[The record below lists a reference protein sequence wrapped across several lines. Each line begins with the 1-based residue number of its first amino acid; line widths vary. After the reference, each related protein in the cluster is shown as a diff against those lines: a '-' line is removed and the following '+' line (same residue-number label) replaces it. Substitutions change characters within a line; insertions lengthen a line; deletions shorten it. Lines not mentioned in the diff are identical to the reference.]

1 MAADERS
8 RYLRQSRKL
17 RGAARRWSV
26 LGGTL
31 TGAAAIL
38 TPYAGLGLPDAAWA
52 AAAGGSAVLAAW
64 RWADLRRHDAEPLP
78 PAPTPAAI
86 ASARQARL
94 TAMVEQ
100 FPVGRTALQELRRQR
115 ARAELKGSAA
125 VDPWLRLDRAAG
137 TLAGLA
143 PRLTGHGAAVLPEA
157 ASAEAS
163 LRDLAHRLAGV
174 ERALRF
180 APADGRTGLQ
190 EAHHTLLVQLTEGVT
205 AYETLVAA
213 AAGYVAEDARAGAHL
228 GDAGT
233 ASRLT
238 EAADLLRGVTDALTE
253 LRPPGPAPAGS
264 GGTSR

>member
-1 MAADERS
+1 MADERS
-8 RYLRQSRKL
+8 RYLRQARRL
-17 RGAARRWSV
+17 RGSARRWSV
-26 LGGTL
+26 LGGMF
-31 TGAAAIL
+31 TGAAAVL

-52 AAAGGSAVLAAW
+52 AAAGGSVMLAAW
-64 RWADLRRHDAEPLP
+64 RWADLRRHHAEPVPAALP
-78 PAPTPAAI
+78 PAALAA
-86 ASARQARL
+86 ARQARL
-94 TAMVEQ
+94 TSVVEQ
-100 FPVGRTALQELRRQR
+100 FPAGRTALQELRRHR

-157 ASAEAS
+157 ASAEHS
-163 LRDLAHRLAGV
+163 LRDLAHRVAGV

-180 APADGRTGLQ
+180 APPDGRDGLQ
-190 EAHHTLLVQLTEGVT
+190 DAHRTLLTQLTDGVT

-213 AAGYVAEDARAGAHL
+213 SAGYVAEDARAGAHL

-233 ASRLT
+233 ATRLT

-253 LRPPGPAPAGS
+253 LRPPGQAPAGS

>member
-8 RYLRQSRKL
+8 RYLRESRRL

-26 LGGTL
+26 LGGMFS
-31 TGAAAIL
+31 GAAAVL

-52 AAAGGSAVLAAW
+52 AAAGGSVVLAAW
-64 RWADLRRHDAEPLP
+64 RWVDLRRHHAEPI
-78 PAPTPAAI
+78 PAPLDPAAI
-86 ASARQARL
+86 AAVRQARL

-100 FPVGRTALQELRRQR
+100 FPAGRTALQELRRHR

-143 PRLTGHGAAVLPEA
+143 PRLTGHGAAVLTEA
-157 ASAEAS
+157 AAAEHS
-163 LRDLAHRLAGV
+163 LRDLAHRVAGV

-180 APADGRTGLQ
+180 APADSGIGLQ
-190 EAHHTLLVQLTEGVT
+190 EAHRTLLGQLTDGVT

-213 AAGYVAEDARAGAHL
+213 SAGYVAEDARAGAHL
-228 GDAGT
+228 GDPGT
-233 ASRLT
+233 ANRLT